1 MLQRTRCFKNGV
13 NAQGR
18 SLEQHTFLRASLQV
32 LVKHLYTAAAN
43 LVLEQPARTV
53 NHQICPCQG
62 QPPSERQQ
70 GFTRDVDTDVSIH
83 SALPSQRPCPWPY
96 RPNTLFLK

>member
-13 NAQGR
+13 NSQGTR
-18 SLEQHTFLRASLQV
+18 SLEQHTVLRASLQV

-53 NHQICPCQG
+53 NHQICACQG
-62 QPPSERQQ
+62 QPPCERQQ
-70 GFTRDVDTDVSIH
+70 GFTRDVDTD
-83 SALPSQRPCPWPY
+83 ALPSQRPCIWPY
-96 RPNTLFLK
+96 LPNTLFLKQAH